1 MKKYKAKFV
10 IPVHPGA
17 VLCEVLDGFGAS
29 QSELSRRL
37 SIPQTKINEI
47 CRGKRG
53 ISAKMAKN
61 LGKVFRQSPNLWM
74 GLQMDWELSQVDDSE
89 VAGLKPFRARA

>member
-37 SIPQTKINEI
+37 NIPQTKISEI

-53 ISAKMAKN
+53 ISAKMAKK

-74 GLQMDWELSQVDDSE
+74 GLQNY
-89 VAGLKPFRARA
+89 